1 MIQIFHPLNLCIGF
15 TIAVLPI
22 VKSDSTSQNSD
33 LNQTS
38 FLGKIR
44 PKSDQNQIKSDPV
57 GINVSYSGQV
67 VKYANFAE
75 KSDFC

>member
-33 LNQTS
+33 LDQTS
-38 FLGKIR
+38 SLGKIR
-44 PKSDQNQIKSDPV
+44 PDQKSDPA
-57 GINVSYSGQV
+57 GINVSYSYSGQV
-67 VKYANFAE
+67 IKYANFAE